1 MLDRFRKNDVNSQKR
16 EQIPRQKTEYTRD
29 SLDGKNEILLYGVS
43 NQGQI
48 KHRNQEITKLI
59 MARITKYREGDTIF
73 FDASDYISFE
83 LPIGQ
88 EVTEEIMQ
96 SVMEQYDK
104 QDMQEKRKS
113 HYLGRLEQIQGKTE
127 FGNRSKAVEKIVQD
141 IINRNEKIRQE
152 QIQANIREKE
162 QNKVEFREQIARSVS
177 SHEEYMKRVR
187 EQRKANPA
195 ITYKGTYKING
206 KNYMDYDGIDLVG
219 GDVLRIRKVDK
230 IGKDGSGTYLY
241 SAYLNKTPNEYDV
254 EFLSEE
260 EPAGYPVC
268 FTLEKRLE
276 DIVREGKTQ
285 EINTLLSLLSNSRNF
300 ENNEQLVYIGGINRN
315 GKIIDPASIDNMVHK
330 IRDYQLQL
338 E

>member
-127 FGNRSKAVEKIVQD
+127 FGNRSK
-141 IINRNEKIRQE
+141 
-152 QIQANIREKE
+152 
-162 QNKVEFREQIARSVS
+162 
-177 SHEEYMKRVR
+177 
-187 EQRKANPA
+187 
-195 ITYKGTYKING
+195 
-206 KNYMDYDGIDLVG
+206 IDLVG

-315 GKIIDPASIDNMVHK
+315 GKIIDPASIEQYGSQNKGLSTAIGMK
-330 IRDYQLQL
+330 IQ
-338 E
+338 